1 MSTRRNALVLLLGL
15 GIGACGGDTTT
26 VEVTATDVE
35 AVARGIHDRV
45 ITIDTHDDIPFNFAT
60 REVDPGVRAARQV
73 DLPKMRE
80 GGLDVGFFVVYVGQG
95 PNSPEGYAQA
105 YAQAITKFEAI
116 HRMASEMYPD
126 QIELAY
132 TAADV
137 ERIHSD
143 GKLVAA
149 IGIENGWPVG
159 AGLANLAT
167 FHELGGRYITLAHNG
182 HNQIADSAN
191 PRPDEPDE
199 LHRGIS
205 DFGAEVIAEMNRLGI
220 MVDVSHI
227 SKNAMLEAIELS
239 EAPVIASH
247 SSCRA
252 LCDVPRNMDNEQL
265 VALKANGGV
274 IQMVALGGFVKLTPE
289 RDAAVDALVAEM
301 TGADGMRALFR
312 RRFSASDEER
322 AEIEQQLAAIRE
334 RIESE
339 IDPVHPAPDIEDFV
353 DHIDHAVQLIGID
366 HVGISSDFDGGG
378 GIVGWNDA
386 SETFNVTRELVARG
400 YNEAEIRQ
408 LWGGN
413 TLRVWRQV
421 EEVAQHL
428 QAASRN

>member
-105 YAQAITKFEAI
+105 YAQATTKFEAI

-322 AEIEQQLAAIRE
+322 AEIEQ
-334 RIESE
+334 
-339 IDPVHPAPDIEDFV
+339 
-353 DHIDHAVQLIGID
+353 
-366 HVGISSDFDGGG
+366 
-378 GIVGWNDA
+378 
-386 SETFNVTRELVARG
+386 
-400 YNEAEIRQ
+400 
-408 LWGGN
+408 
-413 TLRVWRQV
+413 
-421 EEVAQHL
+421 
-428 QAASRN
+428 

>member
-1 MSTRRNALVLLLGL
+1 MSRRRSTLALLLGL
-15 GIGACGGDTTT
+15 GICACGGDTTT
-26 VEVTATDVE
+26 VDVTETDVE
-35 AVARGIHDRV
+35 AVARDIHDRV

-60 REVDPGVRAARQV
+60 REVDPGVRGERQV

-80 GGLDVGFFVVYVGQG
+80 GGLDVGFFIVYVGQG
-95 PNSPEGYAQA
+95 QNNPEGYAQA
-105 YAQAITKFEAI
+105 YEQAITKFEAI
-116 HRMASEMYPD
+116 HRMANEMYPD

-132 TAADV
+132 TADDV

-143 GKLVAA
+143 GKLVAV

-159 AGLANLAT
+159 EGLANVAT

-191 PRPDEPDE
+191 PRPDEPEE

-227 SKNAMLEAIELS
+227 SKNAMLEAVELS
-239 EAPVIASH
+239 EAPAIASH

-252 LCDVPRNMDNEQL
+252 LCDVPRNMDDEQL
-265 VALKANGGV
+265 LALKENGGV
-274 IQMVALGGFVKLTPE
+274 IQIVALGNFVKLTPE

-301 TGADGMRALFR
+301 TGANGLRELFR
-312 RRFSASDEER
+312 RMFMASDDER
-322 AEIEQQLAAIRE
+322 AEIEQQMAAIRE
-334 RIESE
+334 RIESK
-339 IDPVHPAPDIEDFV
+339 IDPLYPGPDVEDFV
-353 DHIDHAVQLIGID
+353 DHIDHAVQLIGIE

-386 SETFNVTRELVARG
+386 SETFNVTRELVLRG
-400 YNEAEIRQ
+400 YSEAEIRQ

-413 TLRVWRQV
+413 ALRVWRQV

-428 QAASRN
+428 QAASD